1 LNKRKE
7 STTYIISDILAA
19 ALAWTLFYLYRRWI
33 LEPEKYG
40 YAVDIFHFD
49 AQYFYAIFLI
59 PLYWILIYWLLGA
72 YRNVYRKSRVR
83 ELGFTFTVSFL
94 GSIGLFFLLL
104 LDDQVRSYEVYRT
117 SFLVLFAL
125 QFLLTYGFRFIL
137 LSRLKYKLKH
147 RMIGFTTLLVGSN
160 QKALRLYQDIK
171 KERHSQGYNFTGF
184 LTIDDEPDAA
194 LAGHLP
200 NLGSYESI
208 PQAVQQYKIEEVIL
222 AVETSEHR
230 RISEILGMLRNC
242 PVIVKAIPDMYD
254 IITGSVKMN
263 YIFGAPLIE
272 ITHEVMPAWQRNIK
286 RLIDIIFSLVVLI
299 IGSPFFLLIAIII
312 KSTSKGPV
320 FYKQERIG
328 YEGKP
333 FTIYKFRTMY
343 TDAEQRGPQLSSK
356 DDPRITPF
364 GRILRRYRIDEFP
377 QFYNV
382 LRGDMSLVGPRPER
396 QFFIDQIVQI
406 APHYTHLHRVR
417 PGITSW
423 GQIKYGYAEN
433 VEQMI
438 DRMKFDILYIE
449 NMTLAMDFKIIV
461 YTVLI
466 MMQGRGK

>member
-7 STTYIISDILAA
+7 STKYIISDILAA
-19 ALAWTLFYLYRRWI
+19 VLAWTLFYLYRRWI
-33 LEPEKYG
+33 VEPAKYG
-40 YAVDIFHFD
+40 YPVEVFHFD
-49 AQYFYAIFLI
+49 SKYFYAIFLV
-59 PLYWILIYWLLGA
+59 PLYWVLIYWILGA
-72 YRNVYRKSRVR
+72 YKNVYRKSRVR
-83 ELGFTFTVSFL
+83 ELGFTLTVSFL

-104 LDDQVRSYEVYRT
+104 LDDEVRSYATYRT
-117 SFLVLFAL
+117 SFLVLFTL
-125 QFLLTYGFRFIL
+125 QFVLTYGFRFVL

-147 RMIGFTTLLVGSN
+147 RIIGFNTLLVGGN
-160 QKALRLYQDIK
+160 QKALKLYRDVE
-171 KERHSQGYNFTGF
+171 KERYSQGYNFTGF

-200 NLGSYESI
+200 NLGGYKSI
-208 PQAVQQYKIEEVIL
+208 PDAVEKHKIEEVIL
-222 AVETSEHR
+222 AIETSEHR
-230 RISEILGMLRNC
+230 RISEILGMLRDC

-286 RLIDIIFSLVVLI
+286 RLIDIIFSLCALV
-299 IGSPFFLLIAIII
+299 IGLPFFLLIALII
-312 KSTSKGPV
+312 KLGSKGPV

-328 YEGKP
+328 FGGRP
-333 FTIYKFRTMY
+333 FMIYKFRTMY
-343 TDAEQRGPQLSSK
+343 TDAEHQGPQLSSK
-356 DDPRITPF
+356 EDPRITPF

-382 LRGDMSLVGPRPER
+382 LRGEMSLVGPRPER
-396 QFFIDQIVQI
+396 RFFIDKIVQI
-406 APHYTHLHRVR
+406 APHYTHLHRVK

-449 NMTLAMDFKIIV
+449 NMSLAMDFKIIV

-466 MMQGRGK
+466 MLQGRGK